1 MRRVRV
7 AIVFVDLEVGGGPL
21 LGLHQCEPARTT
33 LVPDLKLCNFDATN
47 QTLADIQHLGH

>member
-33 LVPDLKLCNFDATN
+33 LVPDLKLGNLDATN
-47 QTLADIQHLGH
+47 QTLTDIQHLRH